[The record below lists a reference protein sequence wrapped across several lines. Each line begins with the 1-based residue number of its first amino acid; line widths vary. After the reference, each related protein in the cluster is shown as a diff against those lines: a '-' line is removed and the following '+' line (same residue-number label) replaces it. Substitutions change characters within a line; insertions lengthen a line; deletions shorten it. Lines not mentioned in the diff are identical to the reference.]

1 MRRARLVHLAPV
13 VFTHSCRPAS
23 ARGSLSIG
31 IPNAFATQ
39 WAVISPWVGPIPP
52 CGEDIGAAMPER
64 IECVDDRSLL
74 LIADHPHFLEI
85 DADCRQI
92 FCHIADILV
101 LGEARQSARLVVL
114 TSAPNFCSTFS
125 LYPSS
130 PHHQISPSA
139 CLCVCLL
146 MASAAV
152 EIDERDLIPTPQLGG
167 Q

>member
-1 MRRARLVHLAPV
+1 MSSTAR
-13 VFTHSCRPAS
+13 
-23 ARGSLSIG
+23 
-31 IPNAFATQ
+31 N
-39 WAVISPWVGPIPP
+39 
-52 CGEDIGAAMPER
+52 GA
-64 IECVDDRSLL
+64 I
-74 LIADHPHFLEI
+74 LIAEHPHFLEI

-114 TSAPNFCSTFS
+114 TSALNCCSTFS

-139 CLCVCLL
+139 CLWICLL